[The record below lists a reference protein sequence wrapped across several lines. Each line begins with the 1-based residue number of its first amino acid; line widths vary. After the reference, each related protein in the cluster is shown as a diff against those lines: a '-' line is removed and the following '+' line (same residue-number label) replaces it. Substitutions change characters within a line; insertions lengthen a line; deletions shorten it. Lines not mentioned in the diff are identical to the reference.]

1 MSAECSDYEGVEKM
15 DKGRMECWDQD
26 SQAVSVHLPR
36 IMIAAEK
43 SGGGKTLF
51 TCALLSLLKE
61 KIQEVRAFKCGPDYI
76 DPMFHR
82 TVLEIPS
89 RNLDSFFADGDTLR
103 YLLGREVLEMEKFPE
118 SRIAVL
124 EGVMGFYDGLGGV
137 SERSSAWEVADLTD
151 TPVILLVDMKGRSLS
166 ALASIN
172 GFLDYKEKSH
182 VTGIVFNRLSPM
194 LYPGLK
200 ERAERELGIRVFGY
214 VPELK
219 DLTLESRH
227 LGLVMPEELPGIRK
241 RLDLIKEKVRAGIN
255 LDGIIEEAGRAGEI
269 EVKLPEAVRQFCN
282 VDCGKVLN
290 NSAAQHIE
298 NIANAKKIYDSG
310 NTHEVKSTLSDRS
323 VKKTVVAV
331 AKDKAFCFYYEDNL
345 NLLKKLGA
353 EIQYFSPI
361 HDRNLPE
368 GTCAVYLGG
377 GYPELHAK
385 ALSENI
391 SMRNAIR
398 QAVMEEV
405 PCIAECGGY
414 LYLKDSIVDPD
425 GVEWPMTGVLPGS
438 SRDTGKLGR
447 FGYITVTSKKEGLLG
462 PAGTEFRAHEF
473 HHWDSEENGTDFA
486 AKKPVGTRGWDC
498 GYTTES
504 FYAGFPHLYFY
515 SNVKIAEN
523 FIKCAETWKKKN
535 PGNCSVGLR
544 TCCADRKKT

>member
-1 MSAECSDYEGVEKM
+1 MDEKKMKCM
-15 DKGRMECWDQD
+15 DQN

-43 SGGGKTLF
+43 SGGGKTVF

-89 RNLDSFFADGDTLR
+89 RNLDSFFADEDTLR

-166 ALASIN
+166 ALASIK

-182 VTGIVFNRLSPM
+182 VTGVIFNRLSPM

-219 DLTLESRH
+219 NLTLESRH
-227 LGLVMPEELPGIRK
+227 LGLVMPEEILGIRE

-255 LDGIIEEAGRAGEI
+255 LDGIIEESGRAAEI

-298 NIANAKKIYDSG
+298 NIADAKKIYDSG

-331 AKDKAFCFYYEDNL
+331 AKDEAFCFYYEDNL
-345 NLLKKLGA
+345 DLLKKLGA

-361 HDRNLPE
+361 HDRNLPV

-398 QAVMEEV
+398 QAVMEEM

-414 LYLKDSIVDPD
+414 LYLKDSIMDPD
-425 GVEWPMTGVLPGS
+425 GVEWPMAGVLPGG

-535 PGNCSVGLR
+535 PISE
-544 TCCADRKKT
+544 ADLEWIFARNYEGSE

>member
-1 MSAECSDYEGVEKM
+1 M
-15 DKGRMECWDQD
+15 DKERMKCLVQD
-26 SQAVSVHLPR
+26 SQAVSVHFPR

-61 KIQEVRAFKCGPDYI
+61 RVQAVRAFKCGPDYI

-227 LGLVMPEELPGIRK
+227 LGLVMPEEIPGIRK

-255 LDGIIEEAGRAGEI
+255 LDGISEEAGRAGEI

>member
-1 MSAECSDYEGVEKM
+1 M
-15 DKGRMECWDQD
+15 DKERMKCLVQD
-26 SQAVSVHLPR
+26 SQAVSVHFPR

-61 KIQEVRAFKCGPDYI
+61 RVQAVRAFKCGPDYI

-227 LGLVMPEELPGIRK
+227 LGLVMPEEIPGIRK

-361 HDRNLPE
+361 PDRNLPE

>member
-1 MSAECSDYEGVEKM
+1 MNEDRKTCLN
-15 DKGRMECWDQD
+15 QD
-26 SQAVSVHLPR
+26 SPAVSVRLPR
-36 IMIAAEK
+36 VMIAAEK

-61 KIQEVRAFKCGPDYI
+61 KVQAVRAFKCGPDYI

-103 YLLGREVLEMEKFPE
+103 YLLGREVLEDGDFPE

-166 ALASIN
+166 ALASIK

-182 VTGIVFNRLSPM
+182 VAGVIFNRLSPM

-200 ERAERELGIRVFGY
+200 EQAERELGIRVFGY
-214 VPELK
+214 MPELK

-227 LGLVMPEELPGIRK
+227 LGLVMPEEIPGIRG
-241 RLDLIKEKVRAGIN
+241 RLEQIKEKIRPGID
-255 LDGIIEEAGRAGEI
+255 LDGIVEEAGRAAEI
-269 EVKLPEAVRQFCN
+269 EVKRPEDVRRSCN
-282 VDCGKVLN
+282 R
-290 NSAAQHIE
+290 
-298 NIANAKKIYDSG
+298 
-310 NTHEVKSTLSDRS
+310 STLSNQS

-331 AKDKAFCFYYEDNL
+331 ARDEAFCFYYEDNL
-345 NLLKKLGA
+345 DLLRKLGA
-353 EIQYFSPI
+353 EIRCFSPI
-361 HDRNLPE
+361 RDKELPE
-368 GTCAVYLGG
+368 GTCALYLGG

-398 QAVMEEV
+398 QAVTEEM

-425 GVEWPMTGVLPGS
+425 GKEWPMAGVLPGRS
-438 SRDTGKLGR
+438 HDTGKLGR
-447 FGYITVTSKKEGLLG
+447 FGYITVTAKKAGLLG

-498 GYTTES
+498 GYTTEN

-523 FIKCAETWKKKN
+523 FIDRAEAWKKKK
-535 PGNCSVGLR
+535 
-544 TCCADRKKT
+544 DE

>member
-1 MSAECSDYEGVEKM
+1 MDEKKMKCM
-15 DKGRMECWDQD
+15 DQN

-89 RNLDSFFADGDTLR
+89 RNLDSFFADEDTLR

-166 ALASIN
+166 ALASIK

-182 VTGIVFNRLSPM
+182 VTGVIFTRLSPM

-219 DLTLESRH
+219 NLTLESRH
-227 LGLVMPEELPGIRK
+227 LGLVMPEEILGIRE

-255 LDGIIEEAGRAGEI
+255 LDGIIEESGRAAEI

-298 NIANAKKIYDSG
+298 NIADAKRIYDSG

-331 AKDKAFCFYYEDNL
+331 AKDEAFCFYYEDNL
-345 NLLKKLGA
+345 DLLKKLGA

-361 HDRNLPE
+361 HDRNLPV

-398 QAVMEEV
+398 QAVMEEM

-414 LYLKDSIVDPD
+414 LYLKDSIMDPD
-425 GVEWPMTGVLPGS
+425 GVEWPMAGVLPGG

-535 PGNCSVGLR
+535 PISE
-544 TCCADRKKT
+544 ADLEWIFARNYEGSE

>member
-1 MSAECSDYEGVEKM
+1 MDEKKMKCM
-15 DKGRMECWDQD
+15 DQN

-89 RNLDSFFADGDTLR
+89 RNLDSFFADEDTLR

-166 ALASIN
+166 ALASIK

-182 VTGIVFNRLSPM
+182 VTGVIFNRLSPM

-219 DLTLESRH
+219 NLTLESRH
-227 LGLVMPEELPGIRK
+227 LGLVMPEEILGIRE

-255 LDGIIEEAGRAGEI
+255 LDGIIEESGRAAEI

-298 NIANAKKIYDSG
+298 NIADAKKIYDSG

-331 AKDKAFCFYYEDNL
+331 AKDEAFCFYYEDNL
-345 NLLKKLGA
+345 DLLKKLGA

-361 HDRNLPE
+361 HDRNLPV

-398 QAVMEEV
+398 QAVMEEM

-414 LYLKDSIVDPD
+414 LYLKDSIMDPD
-425 GVEWPMTGVLPGS
+425 GVEWSMAGVLPGG

-535 PGNCSVGLR
+535 PISE
-544 TCCADRKKT
+544 ADLEWIFARNYEGSE

>member
-1 MSAECSDYEGVEKM
+1 MDEKEM
-15 DKGRMECWDQD
+15 KGTEQD
-26 SQAVSVHLPR
+26 PQAVSVRFPR
-36 IMIAAEK
+36 VMIAAEK

-61 KIQEVRAFKCGPDYI
+61 KVQAVRAFKCGPDYI

-82 TVLEIPS
+82 TVLEVPS
-89 RNLDSFFADGDTLR
+89 RNLDSFFADADTLR
-103 YLLGREVLEMEKFPE
+103 YLLGREVLEAEDFSE
-118 SRIAVL
+118 SWIAVL
-124 EGVMGFYDGLGGV
+124 EGVMGFYDGLGGI

-166 ALASIN
+166 ALASIK

-182 VTGIVFNRLSPM
+182 VAGVIFNRLSPM

-227 LGLVMPEELPGIRK
+227 LGLVMPEEIPGIRE
-241 RLDLIKEKVRAGIN
+241 RLDLIKEKVCKGID
-255 LDGIIEEAGRAGEI
+255 LDGIIEEAGRAAEI
-269 EVKLPEAVRQFCN
+269 EVRLPE
-282 VDCGKVLN
+282 
-290 NSAAQHIE
+290 
-298 NIANAKKIYDSG
+298 
-310 NTHEVKSTLSDRS
+310 TKSMLSDRS
-323 VKKTVVAV
+323 VKKTIVAV
-331 AKDKAFCFYYEDNL
+331 ARDEAFCFYYEDNL
-345 NLLKKLGA
+345 DLLKKLGA
-353 EIQYFSPI
+353 EILYFSPI
-361 HDRNLPE
+361 HDDKLPE

-385 ALSENI
+385 TLSENI

-398 QAVMEEV
+398 QAVAEEM

-425 GVEWPMTGVLPGS
+425 GVEWSMAGVLPGS
-438 SRDTGKLGR
+438 SHDTGKLGR
-447 FGYITVTSKKEGLLG
+447 FGYITVTSKKDGLLG
-462 PAGTEFRAHEF
+462 LAGTEFRAHEF
-473 HHWDSEENGTDFA
+473 HHWDSEENGTDFV

-498 GYTTES
+498 GYTTEN

-523 FIKCAETWKKKN
+523 FIDRAEKWKENSSKHI
-535 PGNCSVGLR
+535 
-544 TCCADRKKT
+544 

>member
-1 MSAECSDYEGVEKM
+1 M
-15 DKGRMECWDQD
+15 DKDRMKCLAQN
-26 SQAVSVHLPR
+26 SQTVSVRFPR

-51 TCALLSLLKE
+51 TCVLLSLLKE
-61 KIQEVRAFKCGPDYI
+61 RVQAVRAFKCGPDYI

-89 RNLDSFFADGDTLR
+89 RNLDSFFADEGTLR

-166 ALASIN
+166 ALASVR
-172 GFLDYKEKSH
+172 GFLNYKEKSH
-182 VTGIVFNRLSPM
+182 VAGVIFNRLSPM

-219 DLTLESRH
+219 DLTLKSRH
-227 LGLVMPEELPGIRK
+227 LGLVMPEEIPGIRE
-241 RLDLIKEKVRAGIN
+241 RLDLIKEKVRAGIDV
-255 LDGIIEEAGRAGEI
+255 DGIVEEAGRASEI
-269 EVKLPEAVRQFCN
+269 EMKLPEAAGWSISDQR
-282 VDCGKVLN
+282 
-290 NSAAQHIE
+290 AQ
-298 NIANAKKIYDSG
+298 
-310 NTHEVKSTLSDRS
+310 
-323 VKKTVVAV
+323 KTVVAV
-331 AKDKAFCFYYEDNL
+331 ARDEAFCFYYEDNL
-345 NLLKKLGA
+345 DLLRKLGA
-353 EIQYFSPI
+353 EIKYFSPI
-361 HDRNLPE
+361 HDKKFPE

-391 SMRNAIR
+391 SMRKAIR
-398 QAVMEEV
+398 QAMAEEM

-414 LYLKDSIVDPD
+414 LYLKDSIADPD
-425 GVEWPMTGVLPGS
+425 GVEWPMAGVLPGS

-523 FIKCAETWKKKN
+523 FIKRAEAWKKKN
-535 PGNCSVGLR
+535 SR
-544 TCCADRKKT
+544 HI

>member
-1 MSAECSDYEGVEKM
+1 MDEKKMKCM
-15 DKGRMECWDQD
+15 DQN

-89 RNLDSFFADGDTLR
+89 RNLDSFFADEDTLR

-166 ALASIN
+166 ALASIK

-182 VTGIVFNRLSPM
+182 VTGVVFNRLSPM

-219 DLTLESRH
+219 NLTLESRH
-227 LGLVMPEELPGIRK
+227 LGLVMPEEILGIRE

-255 LDGIIEEAGRAGEI
+255 LDGIIEESGRAAEI

-331 AKDKAFCFYYEDNL
+331 AKDEAFCFYYEDNL
-345 NLLKKLGA
+345 DLLKKLGA

-361 HDRNLPE
+361 HDRNLPV

-398 QAVMEEV
+398 QAVMEEM

-425 GVEWPMTGVLPGS
+425 GVEWPMAGVLPGS
-438 SRDTGKLGR
+438 SCDTGKLGR

-535 PGNCSVGLR
+535 PISEAGLEWIFAR
-544 TCCADRKKT
+544 NYEGTE

>member
-1 MSAECSDYEGVEKM
+1 M
-15 DKGRMECWDQD
+15 DKERMKCLVQD
-26 SQAVSVHLPR
+26 SQAVSVHFPR

-227 LGLVMPEELPGIRK
+227 LGLVMPEEIPGIRK

>member
-1 MSAECSDYEGVEKM
+1 M
-15 DKGRMECWDQD
+15 DKDRMKCLVQD
-26 SQAVSVHLPR
+26 SQAVSVRFPR

-61 KIQEVRAFKCGPDYI
+61 RVQAVRAFKCGPDYI

-82 TVLEIPS
+82 AVLEIPS

-103 YLLGREVLEMEKFPE
+103 YLLGRDVLEMEKFPE

-137 SERSSAWEVADLTD
+137 SERSSAWEVADLTE

-166 ALASIN
+166 ALASIK

-182 VTGIVFNRLSPM
+182 VTGVVFNRLSPM

-219 DLTLESRH
+219 DMTLESRH
-227 LGLVMPEELPGIRK
+227 LGLVMPEEILGIRE
-241 RLDLIKEKVRAGIN
+241 RLDLIKEKVRVGIN
-255 LDGIIEEAGRAGEI
+255 LDGIIEEAGRAAEI
-269 EVKLPEAVRQFCN
+269 EVKLPEAVRKFCN

-535 PGNCSVGLR
+535 LVV
-544 TCCADRKKT
+544 K

>member
-1 MSAECSDYEGVEKM
+1 M
-15 DKGRMECWDQD
+15 
-26 SQAVSVHLPR
+26 
-36 IMIAAEK
+36 
-43 SGGGKTLF
+43 
-51 TCALLSLLKE
+51 
-61 KIQEVRAFKCGPDYI
+61 
-76 DPMFHR
+76 
-82 TVLEIPS
+82 
-89 RNLDSFFADGDTLR
+89 
-103 YLLGREVLEMEKFPE
+103 
-118 SRIAVL
+118 
-124 EGVMGFYDGLGGV
+124 
-137 SERSSAWEVADLTD
+137 
-151 TPVILLVDMKGRSLS
+151 
-166 ALASIN
+166 
-172 GFLDYKEKSH
+172 
-182 VTGIVFNRLSPM
+182 
-194 LYPGLK
+194 
-200 ERAERELGIRVFGY
+200 GIR
-214 VPELK
+214 E
-219 DLTLESRH
+219 
-227 LGLVMPEELPGIRK
+227 

-255 LDGIIEEAGRAGEI
+255 LDGIIEESGRAAEI
-269 EVKLPEAVRQFCN
+269 VVKLPEAAGRSISDQ
-282 VDCGKVLN
+282 
-290 NSAAQHIE
+290 
-298 NIANAKKIYDSG
+298 
-310 NTHEVKSTLSDRS
+310 STQ
-323 VKKTVVAV
+323 KTVVAV
-331 AKDKAFCFYYEDNL
+331 AKDEAFCFYYEDNL
-345 NLLKKLGA
+345 DLLKKLGA

-398 QAVMEEV
+398 QAVMEEM

-425 GVEWPMTGVLPGS
+425 GVEWPMAGVLPGS

-535 PGNCSVGLR
+535 PISEAGLEWIFAR
-544 TCCADRKKT
+544 NYEGTE

>member
-1 MSAECSDYEGVEKM
+1 MDEKKM
-15 DKGRMECWDQD
+15 KGTDQD
-26 SQAVSVHLPR
+26 SQAVSVRFPR

-61 KIQEVRAFKCGPDYI
+61 KVQAVRAFKCGPDYI

-89 RNLDSFFADGDTLR
+89 RNLDSFFADADTLR
-103 YLLGREVLEMEKFPE
+103 YLLGREVLEAEDFPE

-166 ALASIN
+166 ALASIK
-172 GFLDYKEKSH
+172 GFLDFKEKSH
-182 VTGIVFNRLSPM
+182 VTGVIFNRLSPM

-219 DLTLESRH
+219 NLTLESRH
-227 LGLVMPEELPGIRK
+227 LGLVMPEEIPGIRE
-241 RLDLIKEKVRAGIN
+241 RLDLIKERVRAGID
-255 LDGIIEEAGRAGEI
+255 LDGIIEEAGRAAEI
-269 EVKLPEAVRQFCN
+269 EVKGTLPDQ
-282 VDCGKVLN
+282 
-290 NSAAQHIE
+290 SA
-298 NIANAKKIYDSG
+298 
-310 NTHEVKSTLSDRS
+310 
-323 VKKTVVAV
+323 KKTVVAV
-331 AKDKAFCFYYEDNL
+331 ARDEAFCFYYEDNL
-345 NLLKKLGA
+345 DLLKKLGA

-361 HDRNLPE
+361 RDDKLPE

-385 ALSENI
+385 ALSGNI

-398 QAVMEEV
+398 QSVAEGM

-425 GVEWPMTGVLPGS
+425 GVEWPMAGVLPGS

-447 FGYITVTSKKEGLLG
+447 FGYITVTSKKDGLLG

-473 HHWDSEENGTDFA
+473 HHWDSEENGTDFS
-486 AKKPVGTRGWDC
+486 AKKPVGKRGWDC

-504 FYAGFPHLYFY
+504 FYTGFPHLYFY

-523 FIKCAETWKKKN
+523 FIKCAETWKEKN
-535 PGNCSVGLR
+535 S
-544 TCCADRKKT
+544 K

>member
-1 MSAECSDYEGVEKM
+1 M
-15 DKGRMECWDQD
+15 DKERMKCLVQD
-26 SQAVSVHLPR
+26 SQAVSVRFPR

-61 KIQEVRAFKCGPDYI
+61 RVQAVRAFKCGPDYI

-82 TVLEIPS
+82 TVLEITS

-137 SERSSAWEVADLTD
+137 SEQSSAWEVADLTD

-166 ALASIN
+166 ALASIK

-200 ERAERELGIRVFGY
+200 ERTERELGIRVFGY

-227 LGLVMPEELPGIRK
+227 LGLVMPEEIPGIRE

-255 LDGIIEEAGRAGEI
+255 LDGIIEEAGRAAEI

-290 NSAAQHIE
+290 NSAAQPIE
-298 NIANAKKIYDSG
+298 NIADAKKICDSG

-323 VKKTVVAV
+323 VKKTVVSV

-345 NLLKKLGA
+345 DLLKKLGA

-425 GVEWPMTGVLPGS
+425 GVEWPMAGVLPGS
-438 SRDTGKLGR
+438 SRDAGKLGR

>member
-1 MSAECSDYEGVEKM
+1 MDEKKMKCM
-15 DKGRMECWDQD
+15 DQN

-36 IMIAAEK
+36 IMIVAEK

-89 RNLDSFFADGDTLR
+89 RNLDSFFADEDTLR

-166 ALASIN
+166 ALASIK

-182 VTGIVFNRLSPM
+182 VTGVIFNRLSPM

-219 DLTLESRH
+219 NLTLESRH
-227 LGLVMPEELPGIRK
+227 LGLVMPEEILGIRE

-255 LDGIIEEAGRAGEI
+255 LDGIIEESGRAAEI

-298 NIANAKKIYDSG
+298 NIADAKRIYDSG

-331 AKDKAFCFYYEDNL
+331 AKDEAFCFYYEDNL
-345 NLLKKLGA
+345 DLLKKLGA

-361 HDRNLPE
+361 HDRNLPV

-398 QAVMEEV
+398 QAVMEEM

-414 LYLKDSIVDPD
+414 LYLKDSIMDPD
-425 GVEWPMTGVLPGS
+425 GVEWPMAGVLPGG

-535 PGNCSVGLR
+535 PISE
-544 TCCADRKKT
+544 ADLEWIFARNYEGSE

>member
-1 MSAECSDYEGVEKM
+1 M
-15 DKGRMECWDQD
+15 DKERMKCLVQD
-26 SQAVSVHLPR
+26 SQAVSVRFPR

-151 TPVILLVDMKGRSLS
+151 TPVILLVDMMGRSLS
-166 ALASIN
+166 ALASIK

-182 VTGIVFNRLSPM
+182 VTGVVFNRLSPM

-219 DLTLESRH
+219 DMTLESRH
-227 LGLVMPEELPGIRK
+227 LGLVMPEEIPGIRE
-241 RLDLIKEKVRAGIN
+241 RLDLIKEKVRVEIN

-361 HDRNLPE
+361 HDRNIPE

-535 PGNCSVGLR
+535 PISEAGLEWIFAR
-544 TCCADRKKT
+544 NYEGTE

>member
-1 MSAECSDYEGVEKM
+1 M
-15 DKGRMECWDQD
+15 DKERMKCLVQD
-26 SQAVSVHLPR
+26 SQAVSVRFPR

-137 SERSSAWEVADLTD
+137 SEQSSAWEVADLTD

-166 ALASIN
+166 ALASIK

-200 ERAERELGIRVFGY
+200 ERTERELGIRVFGY

-219 DLTLESRH
+219 DLTLESRY
-227 LGLVMPEELPGIRK
+227 LGLVMPEEIPGIREQ
-241 RLDLIKEKVRAGIN
+241 LDLIKEKVRAGIN
-255 LDGIIEEAGRAGEI
+255 LDGIIEEAGRAAEI

-290 NSAAQHIE
+290 NSAAQPIE
-298 NIANAKKIYDSG
+298 NIADAKKICDSG

-331 AKDKAFCFYYEDNL
+331 AKDEAFCFYYEDNL
-345 NLLKKLGA
+345 DLLKKLGA

-425 GVEWPMTGVLPGS
+425 GVEWPMAGVLPGS
-438 SRDTGKLGR
+438 SRDAGKLGR

-523 FIKCAETWKKKN
+523 FMKCAETWKKKN

>member
-1 MSAECSDYEGVEKM
+1 MDEKKMKCM
-15 DKGRMECWDQD
+15 DQN

-89 RNLDSFFADGDTLR
+89 RNLDSFFADEDTLR

-166 ALASIN
+166 ALASIK

-182 VTGIVFNRLSPM
+182 VTGVIFNRLSPM

-219 DLTLESRH
+219 NLTLESRH
-227 LGLVMPEELPGIRK
+227 LGLVMPEEILGIRE

-255 LDGIIEEAGRAGEI
+255 LDGIIEEAGRAAEI

-298 NIANAKKIYDSG
+298 NIADAKKIYDSG

-331 AKDKAFCFYYEDNL
+331 AKDEAFCFYYEDNL
-345 NLLKKLGA
+345 DLLKKLGA

-361 HDRNLPE
+361 HDRNLPV

-398 QAVMEEV
+398 QAVMEEM

-414 LYLKDSIVDPD
+414 LYLKDSIMDPD
-425 GVEWPMTGVLPGS
+425 GVEWPMAGVLPGG

-535 PGNCSVGLR
+535 PISE
-544 TCCADRKKT
+544 ADLEWIFARNYEGSE

>member
-1 MSAECSDYEGVEKM
+1 MDEKKMKCM
-15 DKGRMECWDQD
+15 DQN

-89 RNLDSFFADGDTLR
+89 RNLDSFFADEDTLR

-227 LGLVMPEELPGIRK
+227 LGLVMPEEIPGIRK

>member
-1 MSAECSDYEGVEKM
+1 M
-15 DKGRMECWDQD
+15 DKERMKCLVQD
-26 SQAVSVHLPR
+26 SQAVSVHFPR

-61 KIQEVRAFKCGPDYI
+61 RVQAVRAFKCGPDYI

-227 LGLVMPEELPGIRK
+227 LGLVMPEEIPGIRK

-425 GVEWPMTGVLPGS
+425 GVDWPMTGVLPGS

>member
-1 MSAECSDYEGVEKM
+1 MNEDRKTCLN
-15 DKGRMECWDQD
+15 QD
-26 SQAVSVHLPR
+26 SLVVSVRLPR

-61 KIQEVRAFKCGPDYI
+61 KVQAVRAFKCGPDYI

-89 RNLDSFFADGDTLR
+89 RNLDSFFAAGDTLR
-103 YLLGREVLEMEKFPE
+103 YLLGREVLEDDDFPE

-166 ALASIN
+166 ALASIK

-182 VTGIVFNRLSPM
+182 VAGVIFNRLSPM

-227 LGLVMPEELPGIRK
+227 LGLVMPEEIPGIRE
-241 RLDLIKEKVRAGIN
+241 RLEQIKEKIRLGID
-255 LDGIIEEAGRAGEI
+255 LDGIVEEAGRAAEI
-269 EVKLPEAVRQFCN
+269 EVKWAEDVRWSCN
-282 VDCGKVLN
+282 R
-290 NSAAQHIE
+290 
-298 NIANAKKIYDSG
+298 
-310 NTHEVKSTLSDRS
+310 STLSNQG

-331 AKDKAFCFYYEDNL
+331 ARDEAFCFYYEDNL
-345 NLLKKLGA
+345 DLLRKLGA
-353 EIQYFSPI
+353 EIRYFSPI
-361 HDRNLPE
+361 RDKELPE

-385 ALSENI
+385 VLSENI
-391 SMRNAIR
+391 NMRNAIR
-398 QAVMEEV
+398 RAVTEEL

-425 GVEWPMTGVLPGS
+425 GKEWPMAGVLPGS
-438 SRDTGKLGR
+438 SHDTGKLGR
-447 FGYITVTSKKEGLLG
+447 FGYITVTAKKDGLLG

-498 GYTTES
+498 GYTTEH

-515 SNVKIAEN
+515 SNVKIAES
-523 FIKCAETWKKKN
+523 FIDRAEAWKKKK
-535 PGNCSVGLR
+535 
-544 TCCADRKKT
+544 DE

>member
-1 MSAECSDYEGVEKM
+1 M
-15 DKGRMECWDQD
+15 DKERMKCLVQD
-26 SQAVSVHLPR
+26 SQAVSVHFPR

-61 KIQEVRAFKCGPDYI
+61 RVQAVRAFKCGPDYI

-227 LGLVMPEELPGIRK
+227 LGLVMPEEIPGIRK

-462 PAGTEFRAHEF
+462 PPGTEFRAHEF

>member
-1 MSAECSDYEGVEKM
+1 M
-15 DKGRMECWDQD
+15 DKERMKCLVQD
-26 SQAVSVHLPR
+26 SQAVSVHFPR

-61 KIQEVRAFKCGPDYI
+61 RVQAVRAFKCGPDYI

-227 LGLVMPEELPGIRK
+227 LGLVMPEEIPGIRK

-414 LYLKDSIVDPD
+414 LYLKDSIGDPD

>member
-1 MSAECSDYEGVEKM
+1 M
-15 DKGRMECWDQD
+15 DKERMKCLVQD
-26 SQAVSVHLPR
+26 SQAVSVHFPR

-61 KIQEVRAFKCGPDYI
+61 RVQAVRAFKCGPDYI

-137 SERSSAWEVADLTD
+137 SERSSAGEVADLTD

-227 LGLVMPEELPGIRK
+227 LGLVMPEEIPGIRK

>member
-1 MSAECSDYEGVEKM
+1 M
-15 DKGRMECWDQD
+15 DKERMKCLVQD
-26 SQAVSVHLPR
+26 SQAVSVRFPR

-103 YLLGREVLEMEKFPE
+103 YLLGREVLEMKKFPE

-219 DLTLESRH
+219 NLTLESRH
-227 LGLVMPEELPGIRK
+227 LGLVMPEEILGIRE

-255 LDGIIEEAGRAGEI
+255 LDGIIEEAGRAAEI

-298 NIANAKKIYDSG
+298 NIADAKKIYDSG
-310 NTHEVKSTLSDRS
+310 NTHEAKSTLSDRS

-331 AKDKAFCFYYEDNL
+331 AKDEAFCFYYEDNL
-345 NLLKKLGA
+345 DLLKKLGA

-425 GVEWPMTGVLPGS
+425 GVEWPMAGVLPGS

-462 PAGTEFRAHEF
+462 PAGIEFRAHEF

-498 GYTTES
+498 GYTTKS

-535 PGNCSVGLR
+535 LVV
-544 TCCADRKKT
+544 K

>member
-1 MSAECSDYEGVEKM
+1 
-15 DKGRMECWDQD
+15 MECWDQD
-26 SQAVSVHLPR
+26 SQAVSVHFPR

-61 KIQEVRAFKCGPDYI
+61 KIREVRAFKCGPDYI

-89 RNLDSFFADGDTLR
+89 RNLDSFFADEDTLR

-166 ALASIN
+166 ALASIK

-182 VTGIVFNRLSPM
+182 VTGVIFNRLSPM

-200 ERAERELGIRVFGY
+200 ERAERELGIQVFGY

-227 LGLVMPEELPGIRK
+227 LGLVMPEEIPGIRE

-255 LDGIIEEAGRAGEI
+255 LDGIIEEAGRAAEI

-298 NIANAKKIYDSG
+298 NIADAKKIYDSG

-331 AKDKAFCFYYEDNL
+331 AKDEAFCFYYEDNL
-345 NLLKKLGA
+345 DLLKKLGA

-361 HDRNLPE
+361 HDRNLPVE
-368 GTCAVYLGG
+368 TCAVYLGG

-398 QAVMEEV
+398 QAVMEEM

-425 GVEWPMTGVLPGS
+425 GVEWPMAGVLPDS

-535 PGNCSVGLR
+535 PISE
-544 TCCADRKKT
+544 ADLEWIFARNYEGSE